1 MAEKDFF
8 PRWSPPPMKHRRHK
22 KPEAQVQKAII
33 AWLLEHRVVLAVT
46 DAGALAKIGLGISCG
61 IPRGWPDITGCV
73 CGGRFIG
80 VECKAP
86 EGKQSQDQK
95 DCEARIRNN
104 GGHYCLA
111 QSVDD
116 VKNYFRD
123 HLLLLDIV

>member
-1 MAEKDFF
+1 MTLESEMFENKPPS
-8 PRWSPPPMKHRRHK
+8 PRKHNR
-22 KPEAQVQKAII
+22 KPEAKVQKAII

-46 DAGALAKIGLGISCG
+46 DAGALARHFGISCG

-73 CGGRFIG
+73 RGGRFIG

-86 EGKQSQDQK
+86 GGRQSKDQQAV
-95 DCEARIRNN
+95 ERSIRGN

-111 QSVDD
+111 QSVAD
-116 VKNYFRD
+116 VENYFRD